1 MNSYIQLLSVS
12 LVLLVFGFSSGPQ
25 ALAQAG
31 EEASGV
37 ISRSAD
43 SSADDAIAE
52 RLNEIFSQIDDLQG
66 VTVSVTSGVVE
77 LSGET
82 MTNEASER
90 AVRLANRVE
99 GVVAVEN
106 QILRDVS
113 VSTRVTPTFGALEAK
128 LQSFVRGLPLLAL
141 ALGVFLLI
149 LLVGWFVSR
158 RDRLWQ
164 AMTPNRFVADLV
176 STGIFAA
183 FFIIAVVTALT
194 LLDATALLGTLLG
207 AAGVFGLA
215 IGFAVKDTIEN
226 YIASIMLSVRQPFRP
241 NDHVLIDGNEGRVI
255 RLTSRATVLMTL
267 QGNHLRI
274 PNSAVFKANI
284 LNYTRNPERRFD
296 FGLGIDP
303 EQEGLVAIEIGR
315 DTLAELEFV
324 LKDPPP
330 AGIIDELG
338 ESTTNLIFNG
348 WIDQTKTDFV
358 KARSVA
364 IATVKNALEAADFSL
379 PDPSYRISVKGGG
392 LLTTQQMDVEEV
404 SSPKTD
410 EQSKP
415 APSPASTSQ
424 ESVAPDTS
432 LERRVEEE
440 RQEEPNADL
449 LSYEGKTE

>member
-90 AVRLANRVE
+90 AVRLANRIE

-410 EQSKP
+410 DQSKP

>member
-52 RLNEIFSQIDDLQG
+52 RLNEIFSEIDDLQG

-410 EQSKP
+410 DQSKP

>member
-1 MNSYIQLLSVS
+1 MKSYVQLLSVS

-90 AVRLANRVE
+90 AVRLANRIE

-241 NDHVLIDGNEGRVI
+241 NDHVMIDGNEGRVI

-410 EQSKP
+410 DQSKP

>member
-90 AVRLANRVE
+90 AVRLANRIE

-241 NDHVLIDGNEGRVI
+241 NDHVMIDGNEGRVI

-410 EQSKP
+410 DQSKP

>member
-1 MNSYIQLLSVS
+1 MKSYVQLLSVS

-410 EQSKP
+410 DQSKP

>member
-52 RLNEIFSQIDDLQG
+52 RLNEIFSEIDDLQG

-183 FFIIAVVTALT
+183 FLIIAVVTALT

-410 EQSKP
+410 DQSKP